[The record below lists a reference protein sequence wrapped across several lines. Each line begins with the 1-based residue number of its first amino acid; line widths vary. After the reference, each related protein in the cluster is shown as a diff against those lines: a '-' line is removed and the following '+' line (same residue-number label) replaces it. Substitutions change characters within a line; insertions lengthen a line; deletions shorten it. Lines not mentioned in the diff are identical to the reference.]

1 MIRAGVPYY
10 AIVVIT
16 VAVLM
21 RSTDNASNSKDVDAM
36 TWSDL
41 KDAKVPAKPTGIWTL
56 THEFVTGP
64 ALVKVEATGTWS
76 YSSGRPSC
84 GPDGD
89 LNALLSAD
97 QMIASGV
104 SPGALLI
111 KVGGST
117 AGVSDGLVRVAGST
131 AVIRIDEKTS
141 GPIFLT
147 INDAVSGFADNSGE
161 LDAKVSI
168 APLPPEN
175 PATEPKKKSD
185 AARKNESE

>member
-1 MIRAGVPYY
+1 MIRAGLPFY
-10 AIVVIT
+10 AIAVIT

-21 RSTDNASNSKDVDAM
+21 WSTDNAINSKDVDAM
-36 TWSDL
+36 TWSDV
-41 KDAKVPAKPTGIWTL
+41 KDAKIPAKPTGIWTL
-56 THEFVTGP
+56 THEFVKGP

-76 YSSGRPSC
+76 YSSGRPC

-97 QMIASGV
+97 QMIAGGV

-168 APLPPEN
+168 APLAPEN
-175 PATEPKKKSD
+175 QPATEPKKKAD
-185 AARKNESE
+185 AAQKNESE

>member
-1 MIRAGVPYY
+1 VIRAGLPYY
-10 AIVVIT
+10 AIAVIT

-21 RSTDNASNSKDVDAM
+21 RSTDNSPNSKEVDAM
-36 TWSDL
+36 TWSDV
-41 KDAKVPAKPTGIWTL
+41 KVAKVPAKPTGIWTL
-56 THEFVTGP
+56 THEFVKGP
-64 ALVKVEATGTWS
+64 ALIKVEATGTWA
-76 YSSGRPSC
+76 YSSGRPC

-97 QMIASGV
+97 QMIAGGV

-117 AGVSDGLVRVAGST
+117 AAVSDGLVRVAGST
-131 AVIRIDEKTS
+131 AVIRIDEKTA

-168 APLPPEN
+168 AQLVPEN
-175 PATEPKKKSD
+175 QPATEPKKKP
-185 AARKNESE
+185 AAAQKNDLE